1 MGGQP
6 PAAPSHTVP
15 LKILLTVHQFFPQH
29 GAGTEVLT
37 LTVARELLA
46 RGHQVQVL
54 TGHPATQ
61 PMADAARC
69 DETTHEGLRVHRFHH
84 AYTPMGGQTSKL
96 AVGYDNHL
104 AAAYFARI
112 LREFR
117 PDVVHFFHLNRLGTG
132 LIDEAARQGVPC
144 FMTPTDFW
152 PICPTGQLLLC
163 NGRPCHGPSPAAGN
177 CLQHLAQ
184 TTQGGVVGTLAAW
197 LPTAVADG
205 IMRLANTRWWP
216 RRGPGAE
223 VQALA
228 ARLGTNV
235 ARLNRLQKIA
245 APNRF
250 MQNTLQRHGV
260 AAERLALLPYGV
272 APGHTAPVVRS
283 TPAPGAPLR
292 VGFVGTLAP
301 HKGCHVLVQ
310 AFRNLPEAQ
319 FQLSVY
325 GSESDFPRYASALRQ
340 QAGRCTHIR
349 FCGVFP
355 NAEIGAVMAGLDVL
369 VLPSL
374 WHENTP
380 LVLYSAQASGC
391 PVVASALPGIA
402 EVLQADHNGLLFAP
416 GDAQAL
422 AQQLRR
428 LRHEPGLLTRL
439 SHNARPPKT
448 SARYVDELL
457 ALWRAA

>member
-1 MGGQP
+1 MGGNRR
-6 PAAPSHTVP
+6 SL
-15 LKILLTVHQFFPQH
+15 LKILLTVHQFFPHH

-37 LTVARELLA
+37 LSVARELLA
-46 RGHQVQVL
+46 RGHQVEIL

-61 PMADAARC
+61 PMVDAARC
-69 DETTHEGLRVHRFHH
+69 DEYTYEGLRVYRFHH

-152 PICPTGQLLLC
+152 PVCPTGQLLLC
-163 NGRPCHGPSPAAGN
+163 NGRPCQGPSPAAGN
-177 CLQHLAQ
+177 CLLHLTQ
-184 TTQGGVVGTLAAW
+184 TTQGGVVGRLAAW
-197 LPTAVADG
+197 LPVPVADG
-205 IMRLANTRWWP
+205 IMRLARTRWWP

-223 VQALA
+223 VQALS
-228 ARLGTNV
+228 ARLGTNM
-235 ARLNRLQKIA
+235 ARLQRLHKIA
-245 APNRF
+245 VPNRF
-250 MQNTLQRHGV
+250 MQSTLQRHGV
-260 AAERLALLPYGV
+260 APERMVLLPYGV
-272 APGHTAPVVRS
+272 APGGGER
-283 TPAPGAPLR
+283 PAPRATPERGTPLR

-301 HKGCHVLVQ
+301 HKGCHVLIQ
-310 AFRNLPEAQ
+310 AINTLPEA
-319 FQLSVY
+319 
-325 GSESDFPRYASALRQ
+325 DFELHIHGNEHDFADYARALRQ
-340 QAGRCTHIR
+340 QASQRANIQ

-355 NAEIGAVMAGLDVL
+355 NAEIARVMSGLDVL
-369 VLPSL
+369 VLPSI

-380 LVLYSAQASGC
+380 LVLYSAQASAC

-402 EVLQADHNGLLFAP
+402 DVLQPEHNGLLFPA
-416 GDAQAL
+416 GNAHAL

-428 LRHEPGLLTRL
+428 LHNEPGLLARL
-439 SHNARPPKT
+439 SQQARPPKT
-448 SARYVDELL
+448 SATHVDELL
-457 ALWRAA
+457 ALWQGAP